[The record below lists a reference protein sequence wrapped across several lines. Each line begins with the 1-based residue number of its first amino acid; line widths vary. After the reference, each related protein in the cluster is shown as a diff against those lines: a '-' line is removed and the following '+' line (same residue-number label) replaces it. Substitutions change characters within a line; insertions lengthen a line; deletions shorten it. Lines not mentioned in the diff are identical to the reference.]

1 MYTLRYDARVVE
13 DLEQIDASAKRK
25 IRNAIE
31 SKLTVHPEIF
41 GKPLRQS
48 LVGLRVLRVGNC
60 RVIFQLR
67 KSEILVLLIGNRNSI
82 YKEAQKRFG

>member
-1 MYTLRYDARVVE
+1 MLLIRYDVRVVE
-13 DLEQIDASAKRK
+13 DLKQIGVPTKKR

-31 SKLTVHPEIF
+31 SKLAVQPEIF

-48 LVGLRVLRVGNC
+48 LVGLRVLRVGNY

-67 KSEILVLLIGNRNSI
+67 RSEILILLIGDRNSM
-82 YKEAQKRFG
+82 YKEAQRRFG